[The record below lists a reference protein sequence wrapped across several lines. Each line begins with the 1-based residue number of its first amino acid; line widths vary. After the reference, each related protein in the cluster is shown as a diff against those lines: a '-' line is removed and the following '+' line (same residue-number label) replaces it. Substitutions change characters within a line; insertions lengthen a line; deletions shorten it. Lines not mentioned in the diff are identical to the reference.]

1 MPRYVIER
9 NFAEQLNL
17 TKDGVEK
24 VNLINDQEGVQW
36 IFSFLSAD
44 KKKTYCLYEAPNP
57 EAIRA
62 AARRNNIPADVIIEI
77 GGAIG
82 PKMLAQPFVH
92 RSLKPWSK
100 MSTRPLAQLRGLF
113 FEFPRPPFALVDRRG
128 G

>member
-1 MPRYVIER
+1 MPRYVVER
-9 NFAEQLNL
+9 EFAEQLDL

-62 AARRNNIPADVIIEI
+62 AARRNNVPADKIIEI
-77 GGAIG
+77 SGEIG
-82 PKMLAQPFVH
+82 PNM
-92 RSLKPWSK
+92 
-100 MSTRPLAQLRGLF
+100 
-113 FEFPRPPFALVDRRG
+113 FA
-128 G
+128 

>member
-1 MPRYVIER
+1 MPRYIIER
-9 NFAEQLNL
+9 DFAEQLNL
-17 TKDGVEK
+17 TKDGVDN

-77 GGAIG
+77 SGEIG
-82 PKMLAQPFVH
+82 PNMF
-92 RSLKPWSK
+92 
-100 MSTRPLAQLRGLF
+100 T
-113 FEFPRPPFALVDRRG
+113 
-128 G
+128 

>member
-9 NFAEQLNL
+9 EFAEQLDL

-62 AARRNNIPADVIIEI
+62 AARRNNIPADKIVEISGEI
-77 GGAIG
+77 G
-82 PKMLAQPFVH
+82 PNM
-92 RSLKPWSK
+92 
-100 MSTRPLAQLRGLF
+100 
-113 FEFPRPPFALVDRRG
+113 FA
-128 G
+128 

>member
-44 KKKTYCLYEAPNP
+44 KKKTYCLYDAPNP

-62 AARRNNIPADVIIEI
+62 AARRNNIPADKIIEI
-77 GGAIG
+77 SGEIG
-82 PKMLAQPFVH
+82 PNM
-92 RSLKPWSK
+92 
-100 MSTRPLAQLRGLF
+100 
-113 FEFPRPPFALVDRRG
+113 FA
-128 G
+128 

>member
-9 NFAEQLNL
+9 NFAEQLDL

-24 VNLINDQEGVQW
+24 VNFINDQEGVQW

-62 AARRNNIPADVIIEI
+62 AARRNNIPADVIIEV
-77 GGAIG
+77 GGEIG
-82 PKMLAQPFVH
+82 PNMF
-92 RSLKPWSK
+92 
-100 MSTRPLAQLRGLF
+100 T
-113 FEFPRPPFALVDRRG
+113 
-128 G
+128 